1 MRFAIRSLAAP
12 WRTALVFATAL
23 TLGLSAGKAAD
34 YYVDNTGGSDA
45 NAGISAGAA
54 WQTLAKVSATTFQAG
69 DRILFKAGGSWT
81 GRVELKGD
89 GSAGS
94 PIVVDQYGTGAKPFI
109 NGGGYESAVL
119 LYNVSY
125 WELNNLEIINDG
137 GPTLGFTAGSST
149 VAASALNR
157 YGVYVLSKANPVR
170 YHIYFRNLY
179 IHNIFPETCT
189 SQTTTDPVTGVTTT
203 TDPEGHGI
211 WMLTSGKLKDTYYDD
226 VLVESCQFSYLYKY
240 GLLISRQQA
249 RNPGFEFHKNVV
261 IRGNTFTQTGSSGF
275 QTGYCDGVLVENN
288 VTDDS
293 GSNADPR
300 MFMTHGS
307 GYWPWNCKNVLIQDN
322 QFKNAHGNIDSTGM
336 HVDYGCTNVIVQYNL
351 SYNNEGGF
359 IEILGDTD
367 NIIFRYNVSIN
378 DGWRTSS
385 TQTGKLIWLSGY
397 AWTGTAFGN
406 IPPKNCQIYNNTMYV
421 QPGLTNHININAG
434 SVNTSITNNLFII
447 AGTTIYDNNAGTNPG
462 NFGRNL
468 WYGNRP
474 VGLPASATDI
484 LADPQV
490 VNAGGTNAEDYRL
503 KLTSPAIGAGA
514 AVANN
519 GGLDYWGT
527 TLPAGAPCMG
537 ATEQIMSQRNLTV
550 TSPYGTPTPNGTTA
564 FGYGALVNASANSPL
579 VTSSGSFLATGYT
592 GTGSAGNGTGA
603 TTSFYITSNSTL
615 DWLWQASYAVTASI
629 AAGSGSISPVGTTY
643 VPQGGSQL
651 FSFTA
656 APGFV
661 VSDVKVNGISVGAV
675 AQYTF
680 TNVSAPQTLAV
691 SFAYSPILID
701 HTFNEGTNTLN
712 GTPVDGGTLKAANP
726 SMSWVADSGTLIKAN
741 GVITAA
747 SPATNRAAYIPLGDL
762 MANGNI
768 YELTV
773 SLTRPTSGTWVGA
786 GFFDSATP
794 TVTSHMDLN
803 LAAGTAWFLWRASND
818 RAEGNIGLKYDVDTG
833 YDVFGSASP
842 YTHTATPVTASSQI
856 FTVRMDLSAA
866 NGTNNWGNMTVY
878 QGNSS
883 NGTVIG
889 GLTNVPFN
897 SFQRFRAVGFSTKDA
912 DGSISSL
919 KLAQIVPVISIAAT
933 TANASEPAA
942 LGGTA
947 TSGTFTLTR
956 SVLTTGTTTVS
967 LSLSGTAA
975 NGMDYAPVANT
986 LTFAPGETTKIVTIT
1001 PLSDTLVEGSE
1012 TVVAT
1017 IGSGTGYT
1025 IGSPSSA
1032 AVIIADVPPPYEAW
1046 ISTYTFAPGANKTAT
1061 GDPDGDS
1068 LANLIEYALGLN
1080 PSVASANPVTFSQ
1093 VNVSGSTYLQLSVS
1107 RNPAVTNVTIEGIST
1122 STLGDPA
1129 AWSTGTTVIVT
1140 NTSSVFTVRDNQ
1152 PIESGTRR
1160 FLRLRFTLQ
1169 P

>member
-1 MRFAIRSLAAP
+1 MIFTIRSLAIHL
-12 WRTALVFATAL
+12 RALRILAVAL
-23 TLGLSAGKAAD
+23 TLSLSAGRAAD

-45 NAGISAGAA
+45 NAGTSVGAA
-54 WQTLAKVSATTFQAG
+54 WQTLAKVSATTFQPG

-226 VLVESCQFSYLYKY
+226 VLVERCQFSYLYKY

-378 DGWRTSS
+378 DGWRTNSA
-385 TQTGKLIWLSGY
+385 QTGKLIWLSGY

-421 QPGLTNHININAG
+421 RPGLTNNININAG

-474 VGLPASATDI
+474 VGLAASATDI

-514 AVANN
+514 VVATN

-603 TTSFYITSNSTL
+603 TTSFYIASNSTL

-656 APGFV
+656 ATGFV

-675 AQYTF
+675 SQYVF
-680 TNVSAPQTLAV
+680 TNVTAPQTLAV

-701 HTFNEGTNTLN
+701 HTFNEGIGTLN
-712 GTPVDGGTLKAANP
+712 GTPVDAGTLRAGNSTLA
-726 SMSWVADSGTLIKAN
+726 WVADSGTVMTAN
-741 GVITAA
+741 GVISA
-747 SPATNRAAYIPLGDL
+747 STSAVNRSAYISLGGSIS
-762 MANGNI
+762 NGNI

-773 SLTRPTSGTWVGA
+773 ILTKPTGTWVGA
-786 GFFDSATP
+786 GFFDSSTP
-794 TVTSHMDLN
+794 DVTKPMDLAA
-803 LAAGTAWFLWRASND
+803 AAGTAWFLWRGNNGT
-818 RAEGNIGLKYDVDTG
+818 AEGNTGLQYDVNTG
-833 YDVFGSASP
+833 YDIFGAGP
-842 YTHTATPVTASSQI
+842 NFTHTGTSVTANSQT
-856 FTVRMDLSAA
+856 FTVRLDLSAA
-866 NGTNNWGNMTVY
+866 NGTSNWGNMTVY
-878 QGNSS
+878 AGSS
-883 NGTVIG
+883 STGTVIG
-889 GLTNVPFN
+889 GLSNVALTSAQN
-897 SFQRFRAVGFSTKDA
+897 FRTVGFSAKSGNGA
-912 DGSISSL
+912 ISSL

-933 TANASEPAA
+933 TPNASEPATS
-942 LGGTA
+942 GGSA
-947 TSGTFTLTR
+947 TSGTLTLTR

-975 NGMDYAPVANT
+975 NGMDYAPIANT
-986 LTFAPGETTKIVTIT
+986 VTFAPGETTKTLTIT

-1012 TVVAT
+1012 TIVAT

-1032 AVIIADVPPPYEAW
+1032 TVIIADVPPPYEAW
-1046 ISTYTFAPGANKTAT
+1046 IAGYTFTLGANKTAT

-1068 LANLIEYALGLN
+1068 VANLIEYALGLN
-1080 PSVASANPVTFSQ
+1080 PTVASANPVTFSQ
-1093 VNVSGSTYLQLSVS
+1093 VNVSGSTYLQLSVN
-1107 RNPAVTNVTIEGIST
+1107 RNPAVTNVTIEGLST
-1122 STLGDPA
+1122 STLTDPNS
-1129 AWSTGTTVIVT
+1129 WSTGTTVNVT
-1140 NTSSVFTVRDNQ
+1140 NTPSVFTVRDSL
-1152 PIESGTRR
+1152 PIDENGRR